1 MKYIIWYRRYSD
13 LDHTM
18 PIANLLIDKGINH
31 EDIVFTDLYV
41 DSSTR
46 NILNDRVIKYLKS
59 KKIKFSQNKLPSIVE
74 KFKSLIIKINR
85 YFFLKVINYFILKI
99 FNYLP
104 LIFYKVKN

>member
-1 MKYIIWYRRYSD
+1 MYSD

-31 EDIVFTDLYV
+31 KDIVFTDLYV

-59 KKIKFSQNKLPSIVE
+59 KIKFSQNKLPSIVE
-74 KFKSLIIKINR
+74 NLSH
-85 YFFLKVINYFILKI
+85 
-99 FNYLP
+99 
-104 LIFYKVKN
+104 